1 MRVITSEQM
10 REIDLKTMEE
20 YGLSDEILMEHAGMS
35 VVDGMMEELG
45 DLDDL
50 KVTVLCGTGNNGG
63 DGLVVSRILLDR
75 VERSNLKVWI
85 VGKMEKMKP
94 LPKKKMEVLQ
104 RYGVTVRFITEDE
117 SVDEIEKDIH
127 DGDVIVDAMIG
138 IGFKGRMRGIV
149 KEISRIVN
157 DCDGYVVAVD
167 IPTGVNSDNGMVDED
182 AIRADLTVTFGL
194 PKVGHVLYPG
204 RERVGKLKIV
214 NIGFPRD
221 LLDSDDIKTHLI
233 TPDLVRGNIPGR
245 IRWGHKGSFGKV
257 LVVGG
262 SRKYTGAPV
271 LSALGALKMG
281 CGLVSIVI
289 PDPYNIV
296 ATSNFPELIAIPV
309 EAEDGFLSLKNVEE
323 ILKLAEKVDTVLV
336 GPGMGLNDETV
347 KFTFEF
353 LRRLNE
359 LDKTIVIDADGL
371 NALSKQP
378 EFLKELKIPKVLTP
392 HLGEFSRL
400 SKMSL
405 EEIQGKIIEV
415 VKRFS
420 REWECTLVLK
430 SASTVISDGVNV
442 FINITGNTGLAK
454 GGSGDVLGG
463 MIASLLAQGV
473 DPLKSSLSSVYIHGF
488 TANLWVENG
497 NPERCMTPEDI
508 LNLIPDVLKSLER

>member
-149 KEISRIVN
+149 KEVSRIVN

-204 RERVGKLKIV
+204 
-214 NIGFPRD
+214 
-221 LLDSDDIKTHLI
+221 
-233 TPDLVRGNIPGR
+233 
-245 IRWGHKGSFGKV
+245 
-257 LVVGG
+257 
-262 SRKYTGAPV
+262 
-271 LSALGALKMG
+271 
-281 CGLVSIVI
+281 
-289 PDPYNIV
+289 
-296 ATSNFPELIAIPV
+296 
-309 EAEDGFLSLKNVEE
+309 
-323 ILKLAEKVDTVLV
+323 
-336 GPGMGLNDETV
+336 
-347 KFTFEF
+347 
-353 LRRLNE
+353 
-359 LDKTIVIDADGL
+359 
-371 NALSKQP
+371 
-378 EFLKELKIPKVLTP
+378 
-392 HLGEFSRL
+392 
-400 SKMSL
+400 
-405 EEIQGKIIEV
+405 
-415 VKRFS
+415 
-420 REWECTLVLK
+420 
-430 SASTVISDGVNV
+430 
-442 FINITGNTGLAK
+442 
-454 GGSGDVLGG
+454 
-463 MIASLLAQGV
+463 
-473 DPLKSSLSSVYIHGF
+473 
-488 TANLWVENG
+488 
-497 NPERCMTPEDI
+497 
-508 LNLIPDVLKSLER
+508 